1 MISNPSS
8 DIISTRQETAL
19 CTVLSDA
26 FVPGFAVLAHSLRQH
41 HPGLDLPFIIIHHP
55 ELAPL
60 APSSQEMISQ
70 WYPNVRFHEADASGY
85 QIVWANRDGRLRTPD
100 RLKSA
105 FFILEAFSLQ
115 GFDRVV
121 TLDSDMICTG
131 DLSPLFTHT
140 ATFAATRGTD
150 FEKGGLLDY
159 FNTGVLV
166 IGAPYL
172 TGETYQTLL
181 NHRISSGY
189 EKRKGKADQAILN
202 DYLGPEG
209 FTPLDESYNI
219 TKRKFPDSSFEKI
232 EDILDDKMRILHFV
246 GEKPWQLHRTAR
258 ELNYTKVE
266 NFWADQLRAA
276 MSYDQLLKHVRLLQA
291 TPEPSA
297 EALSKERSARIKDGR
312 AFCSEADR
320 IITQLLNQIE
330 AKSTPSRPPPRWIR
344 WLGLATRVLPR
355 RGVLS
360 ATAKS
365 RAMWSAYLTKFEAK
379 MSALETNKNQPPC

>member
-1 MISNPSS
+1 MISSPSQNPPP
-8 DIISTRQETAL
+8 STSASGARTAL

-41 HPGLDLPFIIIHHP
+41 HPGLDLPFIVIYHP

-60 APSSQEMISQ
+60 APSSRAMISE

-105 FFILEAFSLQ
+105 FFILEAFSFKD
-115 GFDRVV
+115 FDRIV

-131 DLSPLFTHT
+131 DLSPLFTHP

-150 FEKGGLLDY
+150 YENGGLLDY

-166 IGAPYL
+166 IGTPYL
-172 TGETYQTLL
+172 TGETYQALL

-202 DYLGPEG
+202 DYLGSEG
-209 FTPLDESYNI
+209 FTPLDESYNV
-219 TKRKFPDSSFEKI
+219 TKRKFPDSSFGKI
-232 EDILDDKMRILHFV
+232 EDILDDEMKILHFV
-246 GEKPWQLHRTAR
+246 GEKPWQNHRGAR
-258 ELNYTKVE
+258 EFNFTKLENY
-266 NFWADQLRAA
+266 WADQLRSA
-276 MSYDQLLKHVRLLQA
+276 MSYDQLFKYLQVLQA
-291 TPEPSA
+291 IPEPST
-297 EALSKERSARIKDGR
+297 EAQNRERSARIKDGR

-320 IITQLLNQIE
+320 IINQLLNQIE
-330 AKSTPSRPPPRWIR
+330 AKSTPSRKPPRWIR
-344 WLGLATRVLPR
+344 WFGLATRALPR
-355 RGVLS
+355 RSVLS
-360 ATAKS
+360 VTAKA
-365 RAMWSAYLTKFEAK
+365 RRLWARHLTKFEAK
-379 MSALETNKNQPPC
+379 MSALETKQN